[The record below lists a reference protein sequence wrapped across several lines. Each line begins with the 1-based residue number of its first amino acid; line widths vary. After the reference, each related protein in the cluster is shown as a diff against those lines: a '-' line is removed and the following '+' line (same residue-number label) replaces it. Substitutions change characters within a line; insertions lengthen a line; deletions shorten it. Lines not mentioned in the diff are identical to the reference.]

1 MSGTS
6 KESLGHWGLPGLGK
20 ACLTTM
26 DKKLNMLNEKVD
38 QLLHFQEDVTE
49 KLQSVCRDMG
59 HLEQGLRR
67 LEASRAPGPGGA
79 DGVPRADTQAGWPE
93 VLELVRA
100 MQQDAAQ
107 HGARLEALFRMVA
120 AVDRAIALVGAT
132 LQKSK
137 VADFLMQGH
146 VPWRG
151 GSPGDSPEENKERV
165 EEEGAKPKHV
175 LSASGVQSDA
185 REPGEESQ
193 KVDVLEGTVERLP
206 PIRAS
211 GLGADPAQA
220 WASPGQGDG
229 VPGPAQ
235 AFPGHLP
242 LPTKVEAKPPETPS
256 ESPRTGLELA
266 PAPGRVNVV
275 SPSLEVAPGAG
286 QGASSSRP
294 DPWPLE
300 EGTRLTPGPGPQC
313 PGPPGLP
320 SQARAAHSGGK
331 TPPRISIHMQ
341 EMDTPGEMLVT
352 RRGSLGPSPAT
363 EAPAAAQPGEQGPPG
378 TGRCLQAPGT
388 EPREQTPEGA
398 RELSPLQES
407 SSPRGAK
414 SEEDQRA
421 GVEPS
426 TRPSLARRDDDD
438 HAVGALGLQQGKG
451 PGAGNPEP
459 EQDCAARAPGRAE
472 AVRRM
477 PPGVEAGSVVLDD
490 SPAPP
495 APFEHRVVSVKET
508 SISADYEVCQ
518 HEVLGG
524 GRFGQ
529 VHRCTEKSTGLPL
542 AAKIIKVKSAKDRED
557 VKNEINIMNQLSHVN
572 LIQLYDA
579 FESKHSCTLVMEYV
593 DGGELFDR
601 ITDEKY
607 HLTELDVVLFTRQI
621 CEGVHYL
628 HQHYILHLD
637 LKPTTQQSPQDEQE
651 KLLDE
656 AIQAVKVQSFQ
667 MKRCLDKNKL
677 MDALKHASNM
687 LGELRTSMLS
697 PKSYYELYMAISDE
711 LHYLEVYLTDEF
723 AKGRKVADLYEL
735 VQYAGN
741 IIPRLYLLIT
751 VGVVYVKSFPQSR
764 KDILKDLVE
773 MCRGVQHPLRGL
785 FLRNYLLQCTRN
797 ILPDEGEPTD
807 EETTGDISDSMDFV
821 LLNFAEM
828 NKLWVRMQHQGHSR
842 DREKRERERQELRI
856 LVGTNLVR
864 LSQLEGVNVER
875 YKQIVLTGILEQ
887 VVNCRDALAQEYL
900 MECII
905 QVFPDEF
912 HLQTLNPFLR
922 ACAEL
927 HQNVNVKNIIIA
939 LIDRLALFAHREDGP
954 GIPADIKLF
963 DIFSQQV
970 ATVIQS
976 RQDMPSEDVVSLQV
990 SLINLAMKCYPDR
1003 VDYVDK
1009 VLETTVEIFNK
1020 LNLEHIATSSA
1031 VSKELTRL
1039 LKIPVD
1045 TYNNILTVLKLKHF
1059 HPLFEYF
1066 DYESRK
1072 SMSCYVLSNV
1082 LDYNTEIVSQDQVD
1096 SIMNLVSTLIQDQP
1110 DQPVEDPDPE
1120 DFADEQSLVGRF
1132 IHLLRSEDP
1141 DQQYL
1146 ILNTAR
1152 KHFGAGGNQRIRF
1165 TLPPLVF
1172 AAYQLAFR
1180 YKENSKVD
1188 DKWEKKCQKIFSFA
1202 HQTISALIK
1211 AELAELP
1218 LRLFLQGALAAGEI
1232 GFENHETV
1240 AYEFM
1245 SQAFSLYEDEI
1256 SDSKAQLAAITL
1268 IIGTFERM
1276 KCFSEENHEPLR
1288 TQCALAAS
1296 KLLKKPDQGRA
1307 VSTCAHLFWS
1317 GRNTDKNGEELHGGK
1332 RVMECLKK
1340 ALKIANQCMDPSLQV
1355 QLFIEILNRYIYF
1368 YEKENDAVTIQ
1379 VLNQLIQKIRE
1390 DLPNLES
1397 SEETEQINKHFHNT
1411 LEHLRLRRES
1421 PESEGPIYEGLIL

>member
-1 MSGTS
+1 M
-6 KESLGHWGLPGLGK
+6 
-20 ACLTTM
+20 
-26 DKKLNMLNEKVD
+26 
-38 QLLHFQEDVTE
+38 
-49 KLQSVCRDMG
+49 
-59 HLEQGLRR
+59 
-67 LEASRAPGPGGA
+67 
-79 DGVPRADTQAGWPE
+79 
-93 VLELVRA
+93 
-100 MQQDAAQ
+100 
-107 HGARLEALFRMVA
+107 
-120 AVDRAIALVGAT
+120 
-132 LQKSK
+132 
-137 VADFLMQGH
+137 
-146 VPWRG
+146 
-151 GSPGDSPEENKERV
+151 
-165 EEEGAKPKHV
+165 
-175 LSASGVQSDA
+175 
-185 REPGEESQ
+185 
-193 KVDVLEGTVERLP
+193 
-206 PIRAS
+206 
-211 GLGADPAQA
+211 
-220 WASPGQGDG
+220 
-229 VPGPAQ
+229 
-235 AFPGHLP
+235 
-242 LPTKVEAKPPETPS
+242 
-256 ESPRTGLELA
+256 
-266 PAPGRVNVV
+266 
-275 SPSLEVAPGAG
+275 
-286 QGASSSRP
+286 
-294 DPWPLE
+294 
-300 EGTRLTPGPGPQC
+300 
-313 PGPPGLP
+313 
-320 SQARAAHSGGK
+320 
-331 TPPRISIHMQ
+331 
-341 EMDTPGEMLVT
+341 
-352 RRGSLGPSPAT
+352 
-363 EAPAAAQPGEQGPPG
+363 
-378 TGRCLQAPGT
+378 
-388 EPREQTPEGA
+388 
-398 RELSPLQES
+398 
-407 SSPRGAK
+407 
-414 SEEDQRA
+414 
-421 GVEPS
+421 
-426 TRPSLARRDDDD
+426 
-438 HAVGALGLQQGKG
+438 
-451 PGAGNPEP
+451 
-459 EQDCAARAPGRAE
+459 
-472 AVRRM
+472 
-477 PPGVEAGSVVLDD
+477 
-490 SPAPP
+490 
-495 APFEHRVVSVKET
+495 
-508 SISADYEVCQ
+508 
-518 HEVLGG
+518 
-524 GRFGQ
+524 
-529 VHRCTEKSTGLPL
+529 
-542 AAKIIKVKSAKDRED
+542 
-557 VKNEINIMNQLSHVN
+557 
-572 LIQLYDA
+572 
-579 FESKHSCTLVMEYV
+579 
-593 DGGELFDR
+593 
-601 ITDEKY
+601 
-607 HLTELDVVLFTRQI
+607 
-621 CEGVHYL
+621 
-628 HQHYILHLD
+628 
-637 LKPTTQQSPQDEQE
+637 PTTQQSPQDEQE

-656 AIQAVKVQSFQ
+656 AVQTVKVQSFQ

-751 VGVVYVKSFPQSR
+751 VGVVYIKSFSQSR

-797 ILPDEGEPTD
+797 ILPDEGEET
-807 EETTGDISDSMDFV
+807 EEVVTGDINDSMDFV

-875 YKQIVLTGILEQ
+875 YKQ
-887 VVNCRDALAQEYL
+887 
-900 MECII
+900 
-905 QVFPDEF
+905 VFPDEF

-922 ACAEL
+922 SCAEL
-927 HQNVNVKNIIIA
+927 HQSVNVKNIIIA

-990 SLINLAMKCYPDR
+990 SLINLAMKCYPER

-1039 LKIPVD
+1039 LKIPID

-1072 SMSCYVLSNV
+1072 NMSCYILSNA
-1082 LDYNTEIVSQDQVD
+1082 LEYNTEIVGQEQVD
-1096 SIMNLVSTLIQDQP
+1096 AILNLVSTLIQDQP
-1110 DQPVEDPDPE
+1110 DQPAEDPDPE
-1120 DFADEQSLVGRF
+1120 DFAEEQSLVGRF
-1132 IHLLRSEDP
+1132 IHLFQSEDP

-1146 ILNTAR
+1146 ILNSAR

-1172 AAYQLAFR
+1172 AAYQLAFC

-1188 DKWEKKCQKIFSFA
+1188 EKWEKKCQKIFSFA

-1218 LRLFLQGALAAGEI
+1218 LRLFLQGALAAGDI

-1296 KLLKKPDQGRA
+1296 KLLKKPDQCRA
-1307 VSTCAHLFWS
+1307 VSICAHLFWS
-1317 GRNTDKNGEELHGGK
+1317 GRNTDKNGEEIHDGK

-1355 QLFIEILNRYIYF
+1355 QLFTEILNRYIYF
-1368 YEKENDAVTIQ
+1368 YEKENEAVTIQ

-1421 PESEGPIYEGLIL
+1421 PEADGPIYEGLVL